1 MLQTTKKETTMTN
14 TIKSNEG
21 LSNGH
26 IFDPEKKK
34 KQSETI
40 QEQIEEFLKAGGQ
53 VEDKGG
59 YK

>member
-1 MLQTTKKETTMTN
+1 MTT

-26 IFDPEKKK
+26 IFDPKKK
-34 KQSETI
+34 EQERQTI
-40 QEQIEEFLKAGGQ
+40 QQQIEEFLKVGGQ
-53 VEDKGG
+53 VEDKGE